1 MRDWSQ
7 KLSRIKQVIKNTKNI
22 ELKANIFAIIKQY
35 NEKYTITR
43 TNILINLSW
52 CCDDCIDA
60 IYTLVSNEMCCN
72 CGVL

>member
-1 MRDWSQ
+1 MDRSQ
-7 KLSRIKQVIKNTKNI
+7 KLCRIKNVVEKNKNI
-22 ELKANIFAIIKQY
+22 ELKQNIFNIIKNH

-43 TNILINLSW
+43 FNILINLSW
-52 CCDDCIDA
+52 ACDDCIDA

>member
-1 MRDWSQ
+1 MDRSQ
-7 KLSRIKQVIKNTKNI
+7 KLCRIKLVIKNIKNI
-22 ELKANIFAIIKQY
+22 ELKQNIFNIIKNH